1 MFLNAKSL
9 SLKLID
15 FGLAVRWDQDLRKEL
30 KRMGKTTG
38 SVIYYLGRFTMPL
51 HDKCDIWSLGVVLYV
66 MITAQFPFNGPD
78 DKTIIKNIT
87 NSNFT
92 TESIF
97 ENMQYLLYRLVQT
110 SKTC

>member
-51 HDKCDIWSLGVVLYV
+51 LKLSLT
-66 MITAQFPFNGPD
+66 IT
-78 DKTIIKNIT
+78 TKNAIYGHW
-87 NSNFT
+87 
-92 TESIF
+92 ESSY
-97 ENMQYLLYRLVQT
+97 M
-110 SKTC
+110 S

>member
-1 MFLNAKSL
+1 MGS
-9 SLKLID
+9 
-15 FGLAVRWDQDLRKEL
+15 GLTQRVETYGKDDWKCNILFRK
-30 KRMGKTTG
+30 
-38 SVIYYLGRFTMPL
+38 IYYAAPEVIANNFNE
-51 HDKCDIWSLGVVLYV
+51 KCDIWSLGVVLYV